1 MLPGDL
7 DGKWQEP
14 AKLGATNSEDIGP
27 AVTVDSS
34 GNALAAWPNAS
45 SISWRR
51 SLQGSSEWSEL
62 HEMPDQDPGLVLS
75 TVDSSGNVM
84 LIWQNPLGV
93 WASRF
98 E

>member
-1 MLPGDL
+1 V
-7 DGKWQEP
+7 
-14 AKLGATNSEDIGP
+14 KLGATNAEDIGP
-27 AVTVDSS
+27 AVTIDPS
-34 GNALAAWPNAS
+34 GNALAAWPNGS

-51 SLQGSSEWSEL
+51 SLQGSSEWSDVE
-62 HEMPDQDPGLVLS
+62 EMPDQDPSLVIS

-93 WASRF
+93 WARRF